1 MANIPLCFD
10 KFVISTKNLKSLHK
24 NNNLNQVPSCEN
36 KRNRVAMSRDTL
48 NEFDGVI
55 GSDEQ
60 TVNVEVGGGYG
71 NKTIKNL
78 KCRPGVHTG
87 TQSRANSITENCEAR
102 NKCVFELDN
111 DCNVRVKFHDRC
123 RSNRNNYNWSNYDTS
138 VQMSGCT
145 AKVIKNPPDDDSVKF
160 TIKHHCVDENLKC
173 NSATQNIYNQNDL
186 YFYLD
191 EKTKMDDT
199 RERKNYSD
207 LIGELIGFFSII
219 NDSDSRNK
227 WNAKGTG
234 DKEEWNKNLRHLLRE
249 ILSLEN
255 DNELLD
261 KKLQQLYNTSST
273 TGNLYSK
280 FINEFQKE
288 NKKSEDLGENE
299 GEDLMRRDES
309 YKNST
314 SVGYN
319 NLFYTILVIVSALFL
334 KSQLK

>member
-1 MANIPLCFD
+1 MTNIPLCFD

-24 NNNLNQVPSCEN
+24 NINLNQVPSCEN
-36 KRNRVAMSRDTL
+36 KRNRVAMSKDTL

-60 TVNVEVGGGYG
+60 TVNVEVSGRFG

-78 KCRPGVHTG
+78 KCIPGEHTG
-87 TQSRANSITENCEAR
+87 TQSRENDTTEDCEAR
-102 NKCVFELDN
+102 DKCVFELDN
-111 DCNVRVKFHDRC
+111 DCNVRVKLHERC
-123 RSNRNNYNWSNYDTS
+123 RSARNNYTWSNFNSS
-138 VQMSGCT
+138 VTKNACT
-145 AKVIKNPPDDDSVKF
+145 AKVKKNPLDDSIKF
-160 TIKHHCVDENLKC
+160 TIKHHCIDENLKC
-173 NSATQNIYNQNDL
+173 NPATQNIYNENDL

-219 NDSDSRNK
+219 NDTDSRNK

-280 FINEFQKE
+280 FINDFKKE
-288 NKKSEDLGENE
+288 NKRSEDLGENK
-299 GEDLMRRDES
+299 GEDLIRRDES
-309 YKNST
+309 YKSST
-314 SVGYN
+314 TIGYN
-319 NLFYTILVIVSALFL
+319 NLFYSILIIVSSLFL